1 MTWPPSAGRVAV
13 VVPCF
18 NEAAAVG
25 AVVDD
30 LRAALPDATVYVYD
44 NASTDATAAVAAAR
58 GAVVRREPAPGKGNV
73 VRRAFADVEAD
84 VYVLVDGDDTYDAR
98 AVADLVE
105 VLLSGPFDHVVGAR
119 RARTGTAYRP
129 GHAAGNRGLNRLVG
143 LVFGTDTTDMLSGYR
158 VMSRRFVKT
167 FPARSRGFEVETELT
182 VHASTMRVPQVEVPV
197 GFRDRPAGSESKLRT
212 VRDGLRIL
220 GWVVRLAHAER
231 PLVLH
236 APLAAA
242 VVVAALLVGSPL
254 AAALLGGVAVA
265 AGLVLDGVR
274 RGRQEA
280 LRLAYLQL
288 PAPGGAPALALR
300 RHRGAAVPAGSTTGS
315 ATGGTTSALTAGP
328 TSAPRPRVPA
338 RR

>member
-1 MTWPPSAGRVAV
+1 MGSSAAAIRCGVPWATSAGRVAV
-13 VVPCF
+13 IVPCF

-44 NASTDATAAVAAAR
+44 NASTDGTAAVAAAH

-73 VRRAFADVEAD
+73 VRRAFADVDAD
-84 VYVLVDGDDTYDAR
+84 VYVLVDGDDTYDTT

-105 VLLSGPFDHVVGAR
+105 VLLSGPYDHVVGAR
-119 RARTGTAYRP
+119 RARTGTAYRR
-129 GHAAGNRGLNRLVG
+129 GHAAGNRALNRLVG
-143 LVFGTDTTDMLSGYR
+143 LVFGADTTDMLSGYR
-158 VMSRRFVKT
+158 VLSRRFVKT

-182 VHASTMRVPQVEVPV
+182 VHATALRVPQVEVPV
-197 GFRDRPAGSESKLRT
+197 GFRDRPAGSESKLHT

-220 GWVVRLAHAER
+220 GWVARLAHSER

-236 APLAAA
+236 APLAA
-242 VVVAALLVGSPL
+242 VVVAVALLLGSPL
-254 AAALLGGVAVA
+254 AAVLLGGLSVA

-288 PAPGGAPALALR
+288 PVPGGPSRPGGPGAPLVQQPLGAPA
-300 RHRGAAVPAGSTTGS
+300 AVA
-315 ATGGTTSALTAGP
+315 
-328 TSAPRPRVPA
+328 APRPRVPA
-338 RR
+338 GS

>member
-1 MTWPPSAGRVAV
+1 VGARAAALRCGVPWATSAGRVAV
-13 VVPCF
+13 LVPCF

-44 NASTDATAAVAAAR
+44 NASTDGTAAVAAAH

-73 VRRAFADVEAD
+73 VRRAFADVDAD
-84 VYVLVDGDDTYDAR
+84 VYVLVDGDDTYDTS

-105 VLLSGPFDHVVGAR
+105 VLLSGPYDHVVGAR
-119 RARTGTAYRP
+119 RARTGTAYRR
-129 GHAAGNRGLNRLVG
+129 GHAAGNRALNRLVG
-143 LVFGTDTTDMLSGYR
+143 LVFGADTTDMLSGYR
-158 VMSRRFVKT
+158 VLSRRFVKT

-182 VHASTMRVPQVEVPV
+182 VHATSLRVPQVEVPV
-197 GFRDRPAGSESKLRT
+197 GFRDRPAGSESKLHT

-220 GWVVRLAHAER
+220 GWVARLAHSER

-242 VVVAALLVGSPL
+242 VVAAALLLGSPL
-254 AAALLGGVAVA
+254 AAALLGGLAVA

-280 LRLAYLQL
+280 LRLAYQQL
-288 PAPGGAPALALR
+288 PVPGGPSRPGSPGAPLVQEPLGAPA
-300 RHRGAAVPAGSTTGS
+300 AVA
-315 ATGGTTSALTAGP
+315 
-328 TSAPRPRVPA
+328 APRPRVPA
-338 RR
+338 GT